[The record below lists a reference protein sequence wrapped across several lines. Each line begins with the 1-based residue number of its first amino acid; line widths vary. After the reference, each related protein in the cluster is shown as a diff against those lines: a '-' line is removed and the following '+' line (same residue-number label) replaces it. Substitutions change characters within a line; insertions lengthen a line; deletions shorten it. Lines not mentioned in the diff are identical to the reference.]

1 MCVERERLCVCEGEC
16 MRGGY
21 GEWHPISGVDVS
33 ARRIR
38 DHFLDC
44 DQSGRVVW
52 RVLDS
57 CPEPLLILG
66 AIVRRGGIKGVVI

>member
-1 MCVERERLCVCEGEC
+1 MRRRREGKEGERGIE
-16 MRGGY
+16 RGGE
-21 GEWHPISGVDVS
+21 EWNLISVVDVS

-38 DHFLDC
+38 EHFLDC

-57 CPEPLLILG
+57 CPEPLLVLG
-66 AIVRRGGIKGVVI
+66 AIVRRGGTKGVVI